1 MMVTTTPS
9 LGVLASSAMASV
21 TRSISLRFC
30 SMVRPFSMVIWME
43 GIASSLFASRR
54 LPGQLVAGK
63 KITELEPRR
72 IVGVSSVDGIALDR
86 LRPFLPHCAGFSVSR
101 IRGAHQRAQ
110 VGDGVFFL
118 QGQHYD
124 RTAGHEAGERIE
136 KRTAGV
142 NRIKTFRLLLGD
154 LQHLHAD
161 DAEALLLD
169 HI

>member
-63 KITELEPRR
+63 KITQLEPRR
-72 IVGVSSVDGIALDR
+72 IVGVRSVDGIALDR
-86 LRPFLPHCAGFSVSR
+86 LSPFLAHCAGFSASR

-118 QGQHYD
+118 QGQHHH
-124 RTAGHEAGERIE
+124 RTARHDPADRIAN
-136 KRTAGV
+136 RTPAV
-142 NRIKTFRLLLGD
+142 NPI
-154 LQHLHAD
+154 
-161 DAEALLLD
+161 
-169 HI
+169 